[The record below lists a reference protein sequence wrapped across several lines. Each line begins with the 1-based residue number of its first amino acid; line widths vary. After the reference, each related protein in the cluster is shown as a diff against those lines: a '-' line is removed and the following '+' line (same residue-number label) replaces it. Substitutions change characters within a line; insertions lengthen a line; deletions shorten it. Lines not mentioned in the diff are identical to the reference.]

1 MNMQKAEVSFGKLQ
15 SSGESSAL
23 ASHSKFDV
31 QSLQSSNNSAAFGAT
46 SGNNSATKQT
56 NFSATNKNPMTTILS
71 GGKI

>member
-1 MNMQKAEVSFGKLQ
+1 MNVQKAEVSFGKLQ

-23 ASHSKFDV
+23 AHSKFDV
-31 QSLQSSNNSAAFGAT
+31 QSLQSSNNSAFGAM

-56 NFSATNKNPMTTILS
+56 NFSATNKNPMASLLS